1 MDDIVSTLH
10 PAAAVFRTVIA
21 DELAMENNGFRH
33 DAARLQPLLEHIQKI
48 EMIGMVDGDVPT
60 TVAEEEQDGEVVRVR
75 PKWKVLSTVKLSD
88 GAVEDDVDDYFNDGG
103 ADRSLSIL
111 SFPVAT
117 DVLQLKNLG
126 MFGGVIV
133 MLAGKKLGHFPQ
145 TIRSGRSG
153 NICENSLVHINDDD
167 TAILTIFVSDNICIR
182 GELTGLTEEDIIEFR
197 EEEGNEPHL
206 KFYIGR
212 FLPSSPPGYED
223 EDEIRFRPPNSPI
236 FKPTS
241 IIMKITPNIQ
251 HTLQLIASTKES
263 AEWEP
268 DDTCPSEELRFST
281 IAALGTFEHK
291 SLLIDNRTLKKQCS
305 ALMSIRDKLMV
316 IHIADGDSVMRFS
329 LGDGERTTDS
339 KGNSLWS
346 VRVGDKENSSMP
358 VNNIRYTRVY
368 LSGILLN
375 QRGYFYTME
384 EPDWAEPDGPDDESL
399 GIWIPFSPSVKVLA
413 YFELSG
419 RDEAETADILRNFRA
434 KLGSAFFGEGM
445 RYGDGT
451 PVPTFPP
458 TFKMTIREVKFS
470 LASVEHVLNMVGL
483 DEKLDLNENETV
495 DRTHWEAA
503 ANLLG

>member
-1 MDDIVSTLH
+1 
-10 PAAAVFRTVIA
+10 
-21 DELAMENNGFRH
+21 
-33 DAARLQPLLEHIQKI
+33 
-48 EMIGMVDGDVPT
+48 
-60 TVAEEEQDGEVVRVR
+60 
-75 PKWKVLSTVKLSD
+75 
-88 GAVEDDVDDYFNDGG
+88 
-103 ADRSLSIL
+103 
-111 SFPVAT
+111 
-117 DVLQLKNLG
+117 
-126 MFGGVIV
+126 
-133 MLAGKKLGHFPQ
+133 
-145 TIRSGRSG
+145 
-153 NICENSLVHINDDD
+153 
-167 TAILTIFVSDNICIR
+167 
-182 GELTGLTEEDIIEFR
+182 
-197 EEEGNEPHL
+197 
-206 KFYIGR
+206 
-212 FLPSSPPGYED
+212 
-223 EDEIRFRPPNSPI
+223 
-236 FKPTS
+236 
-241 IIMKITPNIQ
+241 
-251 HTLQLIASTKES
+251 
-263 AEWEP
+263 
-268 DDTCPSEELRFST
+268 
-281 IAALGTFEHK
+281 
-291 SLLIDNRTLKKQCS
+291 
-305 ALMSIRDKLMV
+305 MV

-368 LSGILLN
+368 LSGIHLN